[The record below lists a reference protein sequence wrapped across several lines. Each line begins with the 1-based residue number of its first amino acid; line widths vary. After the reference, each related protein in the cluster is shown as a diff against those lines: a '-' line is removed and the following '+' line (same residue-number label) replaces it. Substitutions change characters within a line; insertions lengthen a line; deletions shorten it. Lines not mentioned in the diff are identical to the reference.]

1 MPKGYLLAEIE
12 ITNPALFEE
21 YRAKVPASI
30 AKYGGRYLV
39 RGGDPQGLEG
49 DRSLRRCVILE
60 FESPARLAEWYH
72 SPDYAPLKELRQ
84 KAAKTHAFVLNG
96 VEAP

>member
-30 AKYGGRYLV
+30 VKYGGRYLV
-39 RGGDPQGLEG
+39 RGGDPRSIEG

-60 FESPARLAEWYH
+60 FESPARLEEWYH

-84 KAAKTHAFVLNG
+84 KSAKTHAFVLNG
-96 VEAP
+96 IETT